1 MKRLIALGAVLLLTA
16 CSSVQFATGDFA
28 DLGTCEV
35 QGCENMSIHEH
46 VVFP

>member
-1 MKRLIALGAVLLLTA
+1 MKRLLSLSILVLVTG
-16 CSSVQFATGDFA
+16 CSSVQFLPADFA

-35 QGCENMSIHEH
+35 QGCKNMSIHEH

>member
-16 CSSVQFATGDFA
+16 CSSVQFVPGDFA

-35 QGCENMSIHEH
+35 QGCKNMSIHEH

>member
-16 CSSVQFATGDFA
+16 CSSVQFVPGDFA
-28 DLGTCEV
+28 DLGKCGV
-35 QGCENMSIHEH
+35 QGCNSMSIHEH